1 MFFDF
6 SRLQPL
12 GWRHFF
18 FRQLTLEQLERYTPA
33 RVVNLERNV
42 VRADAGGGSFPVTLC
57 SRLLFPDDPIAR
69 PTVGDWLLVEPGT
82 NRAVERLE
90 RSSLIHRLR
99 PGESS
104 DSQAIAANVD
114 RLLVVAAL
122 TREFNLH
129 RIERYLVI
137 AAQAGVT
144 PLVVLSKADLCP
156 DPAAVA
162 GEVSRRLRGAGDVV
176 ALDLLRDS
184 ARDALGAWLDAG
196 TTLALVGSSGVGKS
210 TLLNNLAGIR
220 RQATGTTREDDD
232 KGRHTTSSR
241 SLHRLPGELCLIDVP
256 GLREV
261 GLPPVAGGVARRF
274 AHIEALA
281 PECRFADC
289 THQGEPGCAVRAA
302 VQAGGLT
309 ADELDHYLRLQAE
322 EAANTRR
329 RQQRSR
335 QQDKAFGKMVRATL
349 RAKRER
355 QGR

>member
-6 SRLQPL
+6 SRLRPL

-33 RVVNLERNV
+33 RVVNIERDA
-42 VRADAGGGSFPVTLC
+42 VRADAGGGSFPVTLG

-82 NRAVERLE
+82 NRAMERLE
-90 RSSLIHRLR
+90 RFSLIHRLR

-114 RLLVVAAL
+114 RLLVVTAL
-122 TREFNLH
+122 TQEFNLH

-144 PLVVLSKADLCP
+144 PLIVLSKADLCP

-162 GEVSRRLRGAGDVV
+162 EEASRRLRGAGDVV

-184 ARDALGAWLDAG
+184 AHDALGAWLDPG

-210 TLLNNLAGIR
+210 TLLNNLAGNR
-220 RQATGTTREDDD
+220 RQATGTTREDD
-232 KGRHTTSSR
+232 KGRHTTTSR

-261 GLPPVAGGVARRF
+261 GLPPVEGGVVRRF

-281 PECRFADC
+281 PACRFADC

-302 VQAGGLT
+302 VAAGGLA
-309 ADELDHYLRLQAE
+309 ADELDHYLRLRAE

-335 QQDKAFGKMVRATL
+335 QQEKAFGKMVRATL